1 MPSSSFPPYPRSPPI
16 SQSQAAQ
23 LMYDTRAPQYENSW
37 HPAYSARL
45 MRLVSAR
52 PSDRVLVLAC
62 GSGLESFIAAHDVG
76 PDGEVVG
83 VDVSEGM
90 LAQAR
95 TRQATETELGPRIR
109 FLSGDVTDLG
119 AVAGLREGKEE
130 GVGERGFDIIICS
143 SAFVL
148 FEDPAAVVREWRSW
162 LKSGDGKEKRTGSG
176 NGDGDGGRLVI
187 DITHEC
193 VFVPGLVIEKVA
205 RDMGLKWPSNRLWI
219 KGPESFRH
227 ILEAEGYVVERI
239 EVIDGVAGLE
249 VTSYGVDEADRQF
262 EEATKS
268 AAMKWIW
275 EGQDMQRARRLFHEE
290 WRRIAVDGRVEVS
303 DKVYVYIA
311 RPA

>member
-1 MPSSSFPPYPRSPPI
+1 MPSSSPRPRLPPI

-37 HPAYSARL
+37 HPAFSARL

-52 PSDRVLVLAC
+52 PGDRVLVLAC
-62 GSGLESFIAAHDVG
+62 GSGLESFIAADLVG
-76 PDGEVVG
+76 PGGEVVG
-83 VDVSEGM
+83 VDISAGM
-90 LAQAR
+90 LTQAR
-95 TRQATETELGPRIR
+95 TRQAAEADIGRRIT

-119 AVAGLREGKEE
+119 AVAGLRERKE
-130 GVGERGFDIIICS
+130 GEAGEKGFDIVICS

-148 FEDPAAVVREWRSW
+148 FEDPAAVVRGWRSW
-162 LKSGDGKEKRTGSG
+162 LKSGNGKEEQTGSG
-176 NGDGDGGRLVI
+176 NGGGDGGRLVI

-193 VFVPGLVIEKVA
+193 NLVPGLVIEKVA
-205 RDMGLKWPSNRLWI
+205 RDMGVRWPSNRLWI
-219 KGPESFRH
+219 KGRESFRH

-239 EVIDGVAGLE
+239 EVVDGVADLE

-262 EEATKS
+262 EEVTKS
-268 AAMKWIW
+268 AAMRWIW
-275 EGQDMQRARRLFHEE
+275 EGQDMQRARRLFGEE